1 MFFFAGFHP
10 LKHGRTEEQVE
21 KKCPLNWKPYESRNK
36 ALDLETLDI
45 LQSPIKIETHIP
57 T

>member
-21 KKCPLNWKPYESRNK
+21 KKMPFE
-36 ALDLETLDI
+36 LETI
-45 LQSPIKIETHIP
+45 
-57 T
+57 